1 MTPENVEQQTQADDP
16 EELRREIEQTR
27 EELGDTV
34 EALSD
39 KADVKG
45 QIKEKIAGA
54 RERATDATPDDAK
67 EAALLVKGQAE
78 ERPLP
83 AIAAALLV
91 GALLGWL
98 IGRR

>member
-1 MTPENVEQQTQADDP
+1 MTTEDP
-16 EELRREIEQTR
+16 AQLREEIEQTR

-45 QIKEKIAGA
+45 QVKEKVAGA
-54 RERATDATPDDAK
+54 RERVSDATPDDAK
-67 EAALLVKGQAE
+67 QAALHIKGQAE
-78 ERPLP
+78 ERPVP
-83 AIAAALLV
+83 AIAAALVV

-98 IGRR
+98 IGRRR